1 MPLTLAPPGP
11 HSQSEATA
19 TYQSHPIFKPGGTAT
34 PFRGKGQMLWRSMAG
49 HFRECW
55 RRRSDTPAGCVCL
68 CVFVC
73 VCVCVCAC
81 VRVCVC
87 ACVRVCVC
95 ACVCVCV
102 CVSCGITLMSC
113 PGRCATETRSWQ
125 GGAFQWH
132 KCHGAHSSQDA
143 SPPGSKSLPLFVP
156 PSPPHVWINFQ
167 KGNVSVCV
175 CVCVCVR
182 SEERCV
188 VKE

>member
-1 MPLTLAPPGP
+1 MPNSLCSLL
-11 HSQSEATA
+11 
-19 TYQSHPIFKPGGTAT
+19 
-34 PFRGKGQMLWRSMAG
+34 GQVTILYILLLVCESG
-49 HFRECW
+49 REV
-55 RRRSDTPAGCVCL
+55 CVRVRVSVRL
-68 CVFVC
+68 CVLIQVQRTFKKCLIRHMSTFVSRQKDC
-73 VCVCVCAC
+73 SNCPPLLCVCA
-81 VRVCVC
+81 
-87 ACVRVCVC
+87 
-95 ACVCVCV
+95 CV

-175 CVCVCVR
+175 WVCVCL
-182 SEERCV
+182 
-188 VKE
+188 